1 MNMGETVTAPADK
14 NGNLFLEMRGIDKAF
29 PGVQALRS
37 VDLTVVRGEVL
48 GLVGE
53 NGAGKSTL
61 IKILSGAYTR
71 DSGEIHIGGE
81 AVDAA
86 NPHAMIARGV
96 AVIYQEASLAP
107 HLTTA
112 ENIFM
117 GRLPTTPYGSIDWPR
132 LERDTLT
139 IGEKLGLTFRPSIRI
154 QHLSVAQRQ
163 MVEIAKA
170 LSRDARLIV
179 LDEPS
184 AVLGDAELEGLFTA
198 IRNLSRQG
206 VSFIYISHRLNEVFE
221 IADRVTVMKDGQ
233 VVGTDVVKNLT
244 PNRLIK
250 MMVGRELSEIY
261 PKRTATTGRE
271 ALAALHLTRH
281 GVLHDVSLTVHE
293 GEILGIAGLAGSG
306 RTETLRAIL
315 GVDPLDHGE
324 IAVFGKPTRIKSP
337 QRAIDLGIGLL
348 PEDRKTEGLLLR
360 QTVGF
365 NVTIARLDTFAPRGI
380 LNRSAERRK
389 IQEYIER
396 LNIHTP
402 GINTRMRGLSGGNQQ
417 KCVFAKW
424 LNADCRILL
433 ADEPTRGVDVGSK
446 AEIYQLLADLAAR
459 GVAIIMVSSE
469 LPEILGLSDR
479 VLVMRGGRIMGELSR
494 AEATEELIMQYAMG
508 HVTEN
513 VEQTADVSS

>member
-1 MNMGETVTAPADK
+1 MVETYPITTPA
-14 NGNLFLEMRGIDKAF
+14 NELILEMRGIDKSF
-29 PGVQALRS
+29 PGVHALRS
-37 VDLTVVRGEVL
+37 VNLTVARGEVL

-71 DSGEIHIGGE
+71 DQGEIRIGE
-81 AVDAA
+81 QVIETT
-86 NPHAMIARGV
+86 NPHDMIERGV
-96 AVIYQEASLAP
+96 AVIYQEPSLAP

-117 GRLPTTPYGSIDWPR
+117 GRLPKTKLGLIDWPK
-132 LERDTLT
+132 LEQDTLAV
-139 IGEKLGLTFRPSIRI
+139 GEQLGLKLQPRVRV

-163 MVEIAKA
+163 MIEIAKA

-184 AVLGDAELEGLFTA
+184 AVLGEVELEGLFA
-198 IRNLSRQG
+198 LIRRLAQQG
-206 VSFIYISHRLNEVFE
+206 VAFIYISHRLNEVFE

-233 VVGTDVVKNLT
+233 VVGTDWVQNMT
-244 PNRLIK
+244 PARLIK

-261 PKRTATTGRE
+261 PRRNPVFGPE
-271 ALAALHLTRH
+271 ALAVRGLTRR
-281 GVLHDVSLTVHE
+281 GVLHQVSLSVHE

-306 RTETLRAIL
+306 RTEILRAIL
-315 GVDPLDHGE
+315 GADSIDAGQIE
-324 IAVFGKPTRIKSP
+324 IFGQPVRIKSP
-337 QRAIDLGIGLL
+337 QQAIDLGLGLL
-348 PEDRKTEGLLLR
+348 PEDRKTEGLLLQ

-365 NVTIARLDTFAPRGI
+365 NVTIAQLKQFSPRGM
-380 LNRSAERRK
+380 LQLAAERK
-389 IQEYIER
+389 KVQEYVER
-396 LNIHTP
+396 LNVRTP
-402 GINTRMRGLSGGNQQ
+402 GVHSRIRGLSGGNQQ

-433 ADEPTRGVDVGSK
+433 ADEPTRGVDVGAK
-446 AEIYQLLADLAAR
+446 REIYQLLADLAAR

-479 VLVMRGGRIMGELSR
+479 ILVMREGQVMANLSR
-494 AEATEELIMQYAMG
+494 SEATEEQIMHYATG
-508 HVTEN
+508 H
-513 VEQTADVSS
+513 AA